1 MSMFSKL
8 TRLAQKGLAA
18 QQGSASRSP
27 GSTAGSGKGGWQDL
41 VRTAA
46 DALTGDSSPSRDGAP
61 GTRTPSGQQPPAGR
75 ASTVGGT
82 SGGAPVRGTA
92 PTGPA
97 GGTASGRSSH
107 QAASTP
113 ASDADKAAVAR
124 YDYLLQTADPQ
135 QVEQVH
141 REAFESLTPAQRSQ
155 IEARMQAE
163 LPAGEQPRSSGT
175 DDLARAAARTEARQ
189 PGTLKGLLARA
200 GGHRGGSTGS
210 SSSGSA
216 GGFGKGALVGGAAA
230 GAAGLAA
237 GGLLTAVA
245 GGAVLSSVAGPLLEQ
260 AVGAGIDFDALGSA
274 VDLDGIANGLEGL
287 GGLDVAGGVD
297 ELTNGAG
304 EAVSGFGEQIKDLES
319 GFGLPGL
326 DDLLGR

>member
-18 QQGSASRSP
+18 QQGSASR
-27 GSTAGSGKGGWQDL
+27 GSGAAPGAGKAGWQDL

-46 DALTGDSSPSRDGAP
+46 DALTGDSSSGRDGQPRTGSQPGPRPAAGATAGQHRTAP
-61 GTRTPSGQQPPAGR
+61 TTGRPSTPEGAGR
-75 ASTVGGT
+75 ATT
-82 SGGAPVRGTA
+82 
-92 PTGPA
+92 
-97 GGTASGRSSH
+97 
-107 QAASTP
+107 Q

-124 YDYLLQTADPQ
+124 YDYLLQTADPH

-141 REAFESLTPAQRSQ
+141 REAFERLTPAQRSQ

-163 LPAGEQPRSSGT
+163 LPAGEQPRSAGT
-175 DDLARAAARTEARQ
+175 EDLARAAARTEARQ

-200 GGHRGGSTGS
+200 GGRG
-210 SSSGSA
+210 SGSA
-216 GGFGKGALVGGAAA
+216 SGSSGGSQGGFGKGALVGGAAA

-260 AVGAGIDFDALGSA
+260 AVGNGIDFDALGSV

-287 GGLDVAGGVD
+287 GGLDVAGGVE

-304 EAVSGFGEQIKDLES
+304 EAVSGFGEQIKDLGS

>member
-18 QQGSASRSP
+18 QQGSASR
-27 GSTAGSGKGGWQDL
+27 GSGSAPGGKAGWQDL

-46 DALTGDSSPSRDGAP
+46 DALGGDSSSGRDGQPRAA
-61 GTRTPSGQQPPAGR
+61 SGPVSQPTAGQ
-75 ASTVGGT
+75 
-82 SGGAPVRGTA
+82 GAPSVQPHGTA
-92 PTGPA
+92 PAA
-97 GGTASGRSSH
+97 GHRP
-107 QAASTP
+107 ASTGTP
-113 ASDADKAAVAR
+113 RATTQASDADKAAVAR
-124 YDYLLQTADPQ
+124 YDYLLQTADPH

-141 REAFESLTPAQRSQ
+141 REAFERLTPEQRSQ

-163 LPAGEQPRSSGT
+163 LPAGEQPRSAGT
-175 DDLARAAARTEARQ
+175 DDLARAAARTEARE

-200 GGHRGGSTGS
+200 GGRG
-210 SSSGSA
+210 SGSA
-216 GGFGKGALVGGAAA
+216 GGSSGGSQGGFGKGALVGGAAA

-287 GGLDVAGGVD
+287 GGFDVAGGVD

-304 EAVSGFGEQIKDLES
+304 EAVSGFGEQIKDLGS